1 MMRIRNW
8 FYWKIDNKVVFL
20 RTSLLY
26 WNSYNNIVEELNN
39 KYGYTVETVPCP
51 PPAEFLKDWVNIVND
66 AYEDAHYDKEKASS
80 FFQNHAYLDLLD
92 LHFIVNE
99 SGNRIGT
106 IISGIYKENPHI
118 GGVCRI
124 ALLHKYQRQGLGQY
138 LPLLGYSC
146 LKNRVDIG
154 ESLIASKRKRSLF
167 LHFKLGFRPVLTKSG
182 MAYTA
187 PLRKVN
193 RLQRIRLK
201 CRLIRT
207 FVQFLS
213 K

>member
-8 FYWKIDNKVVFL
+8 FYWKIDNKVVYL

-51 PPAEFLKDWVNIVND
+51 PPDEILQDWVNIVND
-66 AYEDAHYDKEKASS
+66 AYDDAHYNLEKALS
-80 FFQNHAYLDLLD
+80 FFQNHTYLDLIA
-92 LHFIVNE
+92 LHFIINE
-99 SGNRIGT
+99 AGNRIGT

-118 GGVCRI
+118 GGACRL
-124 ALLHKYQRQGLGQY
+124 ALLHEYHGKGLGQY
-138 LPLLGYSC
+138 LLLLGYSY
-146 LKNRVDIG
+146 LKNKVNVG
-154 ESLIASKRKRSLF
+154 ESLVASKRKQSLF
-167 LHFKLGFRPVLTKSG
+167 LHFKLGFKPVLSKSG

-193 RLQRIRLK
+193 YLQRFRLK
-201 CRLIRT
+201 CRLIKT
-207 FVQFLS
+207 FVQFLR